1 MSETDEETRWLSKD
15 ALRELVEGA
24 GGKWAASIGPK
35 VDIVVLGD
43 LRRERSDK
51 KGDTWKGSK
60 KADALAEQR
69 RLSEPDAAGS
79 VPRKRGPLVVRP
91 FAEFLD
97 VTSTLTAANRRSTL
111 SKFPPISDARA
122 RRAKRKRAAGWRH
135 PGADRTAAVLRA
147 AANPMHGIASVW
159 WGFC

>member
-79 VPRKRGPLVVRP
+79 VPRKRGP
-91 FAEFLD
+91 AG
-97 VTSTLTAANRRSTL
+97 RSTL
-111 SKFPPISDARA
+111 RRISGRHEYTHRGQSQVDAEQVPA
-122 RRAKRKRAAGWRH
+122 H
-135 PGADRTAAVLRA
+135 
-147 AANPMHGIASVW
+147 
-159 WGFC
+159 F

>member
-35 VDIVVLGD
+35 VDVVVLGD

-69 RLSEPDAAGS
+69 RLSKPDAAGS
-79 VPRKRGPLVVRP
+79 VPRNPLVVRP

-97 VTSTLTAANRRSTL
+97 VTSTLTAANRR
-111 SKFPPISDARA
+111 
-122 RRAKRKRAAGWRH
+122 
-135 PGADRTAAVLRA
+135 
-147 AANPMHGIASVW
+147 
-159 WGFC
+159 